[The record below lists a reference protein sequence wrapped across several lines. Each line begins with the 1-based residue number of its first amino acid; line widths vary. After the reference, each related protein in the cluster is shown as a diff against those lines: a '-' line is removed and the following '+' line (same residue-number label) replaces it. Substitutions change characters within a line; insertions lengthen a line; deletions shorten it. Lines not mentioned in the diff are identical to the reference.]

1 MPKAHLQR
9 SDLQGISRL
18 AIEATT
24 QITNISEGLFATIM
38 RRPNRRIG
46 GIPGFVYR
54 QIHTITRLVG
64 EGLEAILAAF
74 GAAATQTESSRQRDD
89 LLAALNGV
97 LGDYLVASHNPLQTS
112 MSLRVAGKP
121 LDLEQ
126 SALQTAIEQ
135 PQLRI
140 LLYLHGVCMHEQQ
153 LKQHGH
159 DHGLAAA
166 AALGYSPIHGRYNTG
181 LPIASNGQQ
190 LSQLLEQLL
199 ANWPVPVAEVV
210 ILGYSMGGLVA
221 RSACYYAQQLGHT
234 WPQKLSKLIFLATP
248 HHGSAVERYGA
259 WLHYL
264 LERNRY
270 SALFGQIARLRSA
283 GITDL
288 RYGKLVD
295 HEQPAVDRF
304 EKPGQRPDRVALP
317 AHVACYALAA
327 TRSAKKAAHSSL
339 RGDGLVAVAS
349 ALGQAAHQPDLD
361 LQIPADRQAIVYST
375 HHLGI
380 LANQAAY
387 QQLLAWLQPLESGM
401 NAAKIAI
408 EN

>member
-38 RRPNRRIG
+38 RRPTRRIG
-46 GIPGFVYR
+46 GIPGLVYR

-64 EGLEAILAAF
+64 DSIEALLAAF
-74 GAAATQTESSRQRDD
+74 GAAAKQTDSSRQRDD

-97 LGDYLVASHNPLQTS
+97 LGDYLVASNNPLQTS
-112 MSLRVAGKP
+112 MSLRIAGKV
-121 LDLEQ
+121 LEFDDMH
-126 SALQTAIEQ
+126 TAIEQ
-135 PQLRI
+135 PQARI
-140 LLYLHGVCMHEQQ
+140 LLYLHGVCMHDQQ

-181 LPIASNGQQ
+181 LPIANNGQQ
-190 LSQLLEQLL
+190 LSELLEQLV
-199 ANWPVPVAEVV
+199 ANWPVPVAEIV
-210 ILGYSMGGLVA
+210 IIGYSMGGLVA

-234 WPQKLSKLIFLATP
+234 WHQKLGKLIFLATP

-288 RYGKLVD
+288 RYGTIID

-304 EKPGQRPDRVALP
+304 AQPSQRPDRVALP

-327 TRSAKKAAHSSL
+327 TRSAKKAAYSSL

-349 ALGQAAHQPDLD
+349 ALGQAAQQPDLD
-361 LQIPADRQAIVYST
+361 LQIPAERQAIVYRT
-375 HHLGI
+375 HHFAI

-401 NAAKIAI
+401 NAAKIAT